1 MLAPNSGNMA
11 KVYADFW
18 RMHEIAGEVEAAI
31 NYVVSRAADTEAE
44 ISGDE
49 PAYWFLVETFA
60 GDDVKA
66 MRWLARRRFGVFRP
80 MKQRVDKRNDTKLQ
94 GFEAA
99 FPGWLFVYTWNIDRM
114 LRRILSLPGVMRV
127 LSDPVSQSPVPIPAW
142 FVEDLR
148 TESFKYK
155 DNAPHAQ
162 YGRLYHEAERQVIR
176 HKKRRKRPGKRIKA
190 KVKRGLS
197 TPALTESGIGATQP
211 RPAVAG

>member
-1 MLAPNSGNMA
+1 MLAPQNGNMA
-11 KVYADFW
+11 EVYAEFW
-18 RMHEIAGEVEAAI
+18 RIHDIAGEVETAI
-31 NYVVSRAADTEAE
+31 NLLVARSASAEAE

-60 GDDVKA
+60 GDDIKA

-80 MKQRVDKRNDTKLQ
+80 MKQRIDKRNDTKLQ
-94 GFEAA
+94 GWQPA
-99 FPGWLFVYTWNIDRM
+99 FPGWLFVYTWDIDRM

-155 DNAPHAQ
+155 ENAPHAA
-162 YGRLYHEAERQVIR
+162 YGRLYHDVERHVQR
-176 HKKRRKRPGKRIKA
+176 QKKRRTRPGSRTFAKKA
-190 KVKRGLS
+190 KLLLS
-197 TPALTESGIGATQP
+197 TPPT
-211 RPAVAG
+211 